1 MAEPMHEPPDSI
13 RLTRAD
19 YRVLHAALEAA
30 LHVLDRSP
38 DSDPDGR
45 ARRRA
50 EAGLNLLL
58 RRIWPFLD
66 DLDTDG

>member
-1 MAEPMHEPPDSI
+1 MAEPMREPPDSI

-30 LHVLDRSP
+30 CTCDRSP

-45 ARRRA
+45 ARRQA